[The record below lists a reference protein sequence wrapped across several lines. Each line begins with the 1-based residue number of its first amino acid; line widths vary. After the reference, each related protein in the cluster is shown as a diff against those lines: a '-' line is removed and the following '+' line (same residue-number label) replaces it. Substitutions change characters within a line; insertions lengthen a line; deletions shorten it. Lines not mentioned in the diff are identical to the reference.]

1 MIRIIEQSCN
11 MIGQ

>member
-1 MIRIIEQSCN
+1 MIRTIELSCN